1 MATSVIII
9 FHFNKGYFM
18 YLWYNSSRYI
28 NNYTT
33 FAMKRNYK
41 YRIFPTKKQ
50 ERLLLATLEE
60 CRFAYNKILGTRIDV
75 YKTEKKTLNK
85 YATNNLMTEWKKERA
100 SLNEVHSQ
108 VLQNVAE
115 RVDLAFQGFF
125 RRCKQKND
133 KVGFPRFK
141 QYGRYDSFTFPQSGF
156 SILEEKHPKL
166 KISKVGCVKI
176 KLHRV
181 LPETIKRLNI
191 QKTQS
196 GKWYATF
203 SVIIDDVK
211 RTNNNPAVGMD
222 LGLKEFAVLSNGEKI
237 KRERFF
243 KVEQKNLTKAQRKF
257 AKITDKKSPE
267 RRKQRIVVAKI
278 NERIANKRFDFTHQQ
293 SRKLVNQYGIICL
306 EKLNIKGMQEQETV
320 KVNGKKIK
328 ATPTHRSIVDVAW
341 NQFVNQL
348 EYKAEEAG
356 TKVVFV
362 NPKDTTKM
370 CSVCGKLTSKELS
383 DRTHKCEYCGLIM
396 DRDSNASKNIL
407 RIGMDSLRDVKVPIE
422 APIPL
427 W

>member
-1 MATSVIII
+1 
-9 FHFNKGYFM
+9 M
-18 YLWYNSSRYI
+18 YLLYNGNRYI

-60 CRFAYNKILGTRIDV
+60 CRFAYNKILGTRIDA

-85 YATNNLMTEWKKERA
+85 YATNNLMTKWKKERT

-125 RRCKQKND
+125 RRCKLKSE
-133 KVGFPRFK
+133 KVGYPRFK

-156 SILEEKHPKL
+156 SILEEKQPKL
-166 KISKVGCVKI
+166 KLSKIGCIKI
-176 KLHRV
+176 KLHRI

-203 SVIIDDVK
+203 SVIIDDIK
-211 RTNNNPAVGMD
+211 RVNTNSAVGID

-243 KVEQKNLTKAQRKF
+243 KVEQKNLAKAQRKF

-306 EKLNIKGMQEQETV
+306 EKLNIKGMQEQETI
-320 KVNGKKIK
+320 KVNGKEIK

-341 NQFVNQL
+341 DQFVNQL

-427 W
+427 G